1 VLLEVPMPAILA
13 RLELSDDVKGAL
25 LERHGPL
32 GSPLQLVEAYEKANW
47 DAAKGLAQE
56 SAVPDEMVPGLY
68 LDALQW
74 ASEQIA
80 A

>member
-1 VLLEVPMPAILA
+1 MDKILN
-13 RLELSDDVKGAL
+13 RLELSADVKGAL

-32 GSPLQLVEAYEKANW
+32 GNPLRLVEAYEKANW
-47 DAAKGLAQE
+47 DAARGLANAT
-56 SAVPDEMVPGLY
+56 AVPDDMVPGLY
-68 LDALQW
+68 LDALHW

>member
-1 VLLEVPMPAILA
+1 MPAILA